1 MNTTSTFS
9 RLRARV
15 VGPALLAFASALA
28 FPFAA
33 TAQPA
38 AGSVDAPVT
47 SAAQACEREARQALA
62 GRVAGA
68 VKLSFSTAPA
78 VQPYISNENQTV
90 LRGVARWQRGNEV
103 RSIQYSC
110 TVDLA
115 SFQVGLVIRDATPA
129 PAEAPARAPAEPDLS
144 ALSPAACE
152 SRAAEALTKRWPR
165 VSEIAFDPAT
175 RSFGQPS
182 AGIAIFRGSGRAVP
196 TAGAPH
202 TFFAFECEIDP
213 RDGWVLRSSLK
224 P

>member
-1 MNTTSTFS
+1 MNTISTFS
-9 RLRARV
+9 RLRASV
-15 VGPALLAFASALA
+15 VAAAFMGLAFAAS
-28 FPFAA
+28 
-33 TAQPA
+33 AQPA
-38 AGSVDAPVT
+38 AGGADAPAT

-68 VKLSFSTAPA
+68 VKLTFNTAPE
-78 VQPYISNENQTV
+78 VRPYISNENQTV
-90 LRGVARWQRGNEV
+90 LRGVARWQRGTEV

-115 SFQVGLVIRDATPA
+115 SFKVGLVIRDATPA
-129 PAEAPARAPAEPDLS
+129 PAETPARAPAEPDLS

-152 SRAAEALTKRWPR
+152 SRAAAALKKRWPR

-182 AGIAIFRGSGRAVP
+182 AGIAIFRGNGRAVP
-196 TAGAPH
+196 TPGAPH

>member
-1 MNTTSTFS
+1 MNTTSMFS
-9 RLRARV
+9 RLRASV
-15 VGPALLAFASALA
+15 VGPALLALA
-28 FPFAA
+28 CAPAFAA
-33 TAQPA
+33 AAQPA
-38 AGSVDAPVT
+38 TGSADAPLT

-115 SFQVGLVIRDATPA
+115 SFKVGLVIRDATPA
-129 PAEAPARAPAEPDLS
+129 PAEAPARAPAPAEPDLS

-152 SRAAEALTKRWPR
+152 SRAAEALKKRWPR

-196 TAGAPH
+196 TLGAPH